1 MEEGDAYG
9 VESVSLY
16 QGYRRRLVSLS
27 EQTPSAWRSRR
38 TREEAR
44 FGASTRVRSQSS
56 LFGQTD
62 QTSPVTLIQGHALNA
77 IGIALLHRRP

>member
-44 FGASTRVRSQSS
+44 FGASTQVRSQPSKPS
-56 LFGQTD
+56 GGLWKARQR
-62 QTSPVTLIQGHALNA
+62 IE
-77 IGIALLHRRP
+77 